1 MKESK
6 SETKKLTKT
15 EPKAKPVMWPIN
27 RPLDES
33 DDEPINE
40 PKPKPKS
47 SKEIEEEH
55 EYNKLMRRFEK
66 FKDDRL
72 QQNMEDERDEL
83 MDRFKAFENKDEKLQ
98 QQIEEENDEIIGRL
112 SRLNKVIIDDKIDDE
127 LLDPDYELYYEI
139 QDMEINEVINEPEA
153 KFMMKKLSLSVKK
166 HNKYLDF
173 KEYVCSQTD
182 YNVWE
187 YVFLRE
193 QNKWREYGF
202 IDG

>member
-1 MKESK
+1 MPSAMEILCDILIEQNLSINKAIKSGKNIRELTLAYNKNAIKAIKSLQKKVMKESK

-72 QQNMEDERDEL
+72 Q
-83 MDRFKAFENKDEKLQ
+83 
-98 QQIEEENDEIIGRL
+98 
-112 SRLNKVIIDDKIDDE
+112 
-127 LLDPDYELYYEI
+127 
-139 QDMEINEVINEPEA
+139 
-153 KFMMKKLSLSVKK
+153 
-166 HNKYLDF
+166 
-173 KEYVCSQTD
+173 
-182 YNVWE
+182 
-187 YVFLRE
+187 
-193 QNKWREYGF
+193 
-202 IDG
+202 